1 MAYTSVAKIAN
12 IRLKLHKVLPAVY
25 DESLS
30 YLEGLAKLTFKV
42 NETIDSVNALND
54 NVSALN
60 DSVTDLDSRVTK
72 VEGEIDTFEQEVER
86 RFAELM
92 SEIDAKVDLKLAEV
106 DAHMDAIDVRID
118 VLENSVNAKI
128 AELEDYVRTTL
139 ANIEDEF
146 TRILNEALSSL
157 DERFGRYTEEM
168 TKYIKKEID
177 DALAKIP
184 EITSVMVIDPTNG
197 FLVPIQTALYNI
209 VEYASYGAL
218 TVDEFNRLGLTVN
231 ELNSLMVNYIPRG
244 FTCTEWMKKGK
255 DLLLKQLDAEKVEE
269 FARPHEIVRDYLDGT
284 KVWHDRNVDINWMM
298 WATSGCYSCDELAAL
313 EFTVDEI
320 IAFNC
325 SCEDF
330 ELRGNSIM
338 VRSA

>member
-60 DSVTDLDSRVTK
+60 DSVTDLDARVTV
-72 VEGEIDTFEQEVER
+72 VEGEIDNFEQEVER
-86 RFAELM
+86 RFNELTAEINA
-92 SEIDAKVDLKLAEV
+92 EVDAKLAEV
-106 DAHMDAIDVRID
+106 DTHMDAIDVRIN
-118 VLENSVNAKI
+118 VLEESVNAKI
-128 AELEDYVRTTL
+128 AELEDYVKTTITT
-139 ANIEDEF
+139 IEEEF
-146 TRILNEALSSL
+146 TRIINEALSSL

-184 EITSVMVIDPTNG
+184 EITSVMVIDPTTG
-197 FLVPIQTALYNI
+197 FLVPIQKALYNI

-218 TVDEFNRLGLTVN
+218 TVDEFNSLGLTVD
-231 ELNSLMVNYIPRG
+231 ELNDLMVDYIPRG

-255 DLLLKQLDAEKVEE
+255 DLLLKQLDAERVDE
-269 FARPHEIVRDYLDGT
+269 FARPHEIVRDYLSGE

-298 WATSGCYSCDELAAL
+298 WATSGTYSCDELNTMA
-313 EFTVDEI
+313 FTVDEI
-320 IAFNC
+320 IAFNI
-325 SCEDF
+325 SCEEF

-338 VRSA
+338 QRSA